1 MEKKILAAAL
11 MICIG
16 SMLSAQ
22 QLPLVSQLYFMRMLY
37 NPALTGY
44 NGSTNVYLYDRE
56 QWTALP
62 GHPSTRGGMGEV
74 SLWGDRSGVGVNV
87 YDDVTSVINTVNAQ
101 LSYAQKIKLA
111 KDHHLSLGVSVGLMQ
126 TRIDY
131 SNLVA
136 TDLTDPNLLG
146 AAKGGIAFDMNVG
159 LAYQWKKLT
168 VGFSVEH
175 ASNSNVIIADQ
186 LKNTSYDMERH
197 YIGSASYEF
206 SFKKETWN
214 LEPSVLVKKGSG
226 APVQVDVDAMAN
238 YKRFLFLGIGYRLN
252 YGISIEAAVRISQCV
267 TLGYAY
273 EYPIIQ
279 QVSYGSTGGTHEV
292 LVGVNFDRWIKNS
305 ELKKLKHRVD
315 SLEARMNN
323 AEKKLQE
330 DSAKLN
336 EVDSLEAKDQK
347 LYQDMNAT
355 KQDVSQASQ
364 TQKVQGSKIDELQ
377 NRMDSFEKELK
388 AYRKHVK
395 DKPVT
400 LFPDEITNKNP
411 ISQGDIYKMDKVNF
425 EKNSSYLKTESYP
438 QLDKLAT
445 LMKANPNMK
454 VKVMGHTDY
463 IASDEYN
470 MWLSERR
477 AKRVADY
484 LISKGVAEGN
494 ITSIGFGKR
503 APIADNSTEEGRAQ
517 NRRVEIEI
525 VKK

>member
-1 MEKKILAAAL
+1 MKKKFLAVAL
-11 MICIG
+11 LICTG
-16 SMLSAQ
+16 TTLMAQ

-44 NGSTNVYLYDRE
+44 NGSTNIYLYDRE

-62 GHPSTRGGMGEV
+62 GHPSTRGGMGEI
-74 SLWGDRSGVGVNV
+74 SLWGDRSGVGLNV

-136 TDLTDPNLLG
+136 TDGTDPHLLG

-168 VGFSVEH
+168 VGFAVEH

-206 SFKKETWN
+206 SFKKGKWN

-238 YKRFLFLGIGYRLN
+238 YKRFLYLGIGYRLS
-252 YGISIEAAVRISQCV
+252 YGLSIEAAVRISQCV

-279 QVSYGSTGGTHEV
+279 HVNYAATGGTHEV
-292 LVGVNFDRWIKNS
+292 LIGINFDKWIKNP
-305 ELKKLKHRVD
+305 ELRRQRKRIDSLEAQMKEVKHTDTVLAGRIDSLEAAQKQAPGSNADTSNKTKIQDLTERVD
-315 SLEARMNN
+315 SLE
-323 AEKKLQE
+323 KQ
-330 DSAKLN
+330 LN
-336 EVDSLEAKDQK
+336 DYKNIV
-347 LYQDMNAT
+347 
-355 KQDVSQASQ
+355 
-364 TQKVQGSKIDELQ
+364 
-377 NRMDSFEKELK
+377 
-388 AYRKHVK
+388 RKS
-395 DKPVT
+395 PVT
-400 LFPDEITNKNP
+400 VFSPAANIDKDN
-411 ISQGDIYKMDKVNF
+411 IYKMDKIYF
-425 EKNSSYLKTESYP
+425 QTNSSYLKEESYP
-438 QLDKLAT
+438 QLNQLLD
-445 LMKANPNMK
+445 LMRANPEMTLR
-454 VKVMGHTDY
+454 VLGHTDY
-463 IASDEYN
+463 VASDSYN
-470 MWLSERR
+470 QWLSERR

-484 LISKGVAEGN
+484 LIANGIDKSRVGWV
-494 ITSIGFGKR
+494 GFGKR
-503 APIADNSTEEGRAQ
+503 LPVADNSTEEGRAL
-517 NRRVEIEI
+517 NRRVEILI
-525 VKK
+525 LKK